1 MEAESLFIK
10 RLNAYPTVIE
20 VIPLC
25 VLCMVAL
32 QKKDEALQQ
41 LLLRLIAT
49 NPSTE
54 AIKAYQAILS
64 GYIKRYTQYPLQS
77 RNYWT

>member
-10 RLNAYPTVIE
+10 RLNAYPTVTE
-20 VIPLC
+20 VIPLS
-25 VLCMVAL
+25 VLCLVAL
-32 QKKDEALQQ
+32 QKKDEALQ
-41 LLLRLIAT
+41 LLLQLIAT

-54 AIKAYQAILS
+54 AIKAYQSILS

-77 RNYWT
+77 RNYWI